1 MKRQVIMRSRERQRE
16 GVRETERQKKK
27 RYLATNMMSKEK
39 SLVAVH
45 LAEMSP

>member
-1 MKRQVIMRSRERQRE
+1 VYDEAGHKRE
-16 GVRETERQKKK
+16 KK